1 MGKMIEVDETVFLAQ
16 NNVTQ
21 LVNEMLQ
28 HPEGRKLVQQA
39 TKAVRPNTVIPELD
53 AKNDVQGEMDKMRA
67 EQTAFLAKVAADR
80 EAELADKKQND
91 FKAGWDRQ
99 KDSLR
104 NKGWLDD
111 GVDKV
116 EAFAL
121 EHGISDLSIAADAY
135 EARMPAPEPVTPSGF
150 GGFDIFQPPGEDDT
164 AMKALLESR
173 GEDPHALN
181 KLINEA
187 LGDIRGTRR

>member
-1 MGKMIEVDETVFLAQ
+1 MATREIDETELLAKDR
-16 NNVTQ
+16 VV
-21 LVNEMLQ
+21 LLFNEMLQ
-28 HPEGRKLVQQA
+28 HPESRKLVQQA
-39 TKAVRPNTVIPELD
+39 TKAVRPNTVIPEFD
-53 AKNDVQGEMDKMRA
+53 AKNEVFGEMDKMRA
-67 EQTAFLAKVAADR
+67 EHAAAMKMIADEKADR
-80 EAELADKKQND
+80 EAQAKQND

-164 AMKALLESR
+164 AMKTLLESR